1 MDTLKTYQ
9 EIIKQVISDYAKLRP
24 SHGNIHLDPI
34 FDDHHNR
41 YALMQVGWDQER
53 RVRGNLIYV
62 NIENNRFFVT
72 WYGSIGGHK
81 STKSLSGKR
90 FN

>member
-41 YALMQVGWDQER
+41 YALMQVGWD
-53 RVRGNLIYV
+53 LD
-62 NIENNRFFVT
+62 
-72 WYGSIGGHK
+72 
-81 STKSLSGKR
+81 
-90 FN
+90 